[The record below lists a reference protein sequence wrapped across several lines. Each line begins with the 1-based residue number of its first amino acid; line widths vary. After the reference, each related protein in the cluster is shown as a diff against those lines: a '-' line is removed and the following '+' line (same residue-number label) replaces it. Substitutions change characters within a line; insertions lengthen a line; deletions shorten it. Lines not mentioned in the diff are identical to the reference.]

1 MNPYVVVPV
10 EFCQLD
16 TNLEI
21 HKVHSTP
28 HTTKISVVG
37 SHSQLRTL
45 RTTDLDMTD

>member
-1 MNPYVVVPV
+1 MNPYVAVPV

-28 HTTKISVVG
+28 NTTKISVVG